1 MENFQKYDETQ
12 YTKSLQKYF
21 LSWIALTYTQLL
33 REGQTECNFAESGG
47 RGAWH
52 YENTNTKN
60 VLQWDEWGGFLFYFL
75 GIKINSGR

>member
-33 REGQTECNFAESGG
+33 REGQTECNFAERGG
-47 RGAWH
+47 GDIMRIRIQ
-52 YENTNTKN
+52 KN
-60 VLQWDEWGGFLFYFL
+60 FSNEMNEVGFCFIF
-75 GIKINSGR
+75 

>member
-33 REGQTECNFAESGG
+33 REGQTECNFAESRGRGG
-47 RGAWH
+47 RDIMRIRIQKMFSN
-52 YENTNTKN
+52 E
-60 VLQWDEWGGFLFYFL
+60 
-75 GIKINSGR
+75 INEMDFCFIF